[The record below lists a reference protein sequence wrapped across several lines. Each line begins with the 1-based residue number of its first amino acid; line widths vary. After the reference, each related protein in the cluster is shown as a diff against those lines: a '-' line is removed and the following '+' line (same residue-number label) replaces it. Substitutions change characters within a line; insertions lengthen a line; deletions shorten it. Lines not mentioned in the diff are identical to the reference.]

1 MKFTNLLKS
10 IILESSRFKL
20 LYDKLVQQNE
30 KDKKEG
36 KKIPFETF
44 KAIVFADP
52 DTKTP
57 RGMEGDIDTISVNDM
72 ENVKIGKYTQWLLKN
87 FIAPKNTTIT
97 AEVGTPEYKKQV
109 KEYQHLFLEDLYK
122 TTEDLKKY
130 ERFKNQLPQ
139 ESRDINKISV
149 EQLFDLV
156 KDFKLE
162 KVKASKKE
170 KEEAASTYLHPGAD
184 VVFRGDNWTIVK
196 IERQDQLGKDAA
208 CFYGGQHEYEKGESR
223 WCTSSPG
230 LTYFFGYIKDGPLYV
245 ILPNSSNELGQV
257 SKLPVERYQFHF
269 PSNQFMDR
277 HDRQQDLVALLN
289 GKLTELKDFF
299 KPEFAKGLVVGGGKK
314 LDLKIPDSSAGKFIA
329 LYGFDELFDNL
340 PDDLTH
346 ILVENKSKSNLA
358 FSIPP
363 AISRF
368 QNLRAL
374 MLDNI
379 VSSLPDGICQLSNL
393 ELLGLPNNPSLK
405 TLPNCVKDLPS
416 LMFLNVDKCDNLHID
431 QDFENILEKSPDGR
445 FYFVMK

>member
-1 MKFTNLLKS
+1 
-10 IILESSRFKL
+10 
-20 LYDKLVQQNE
+20 
-30 KDKKEG
+30 
-36 KKIPFETF
+36 
-44 KAIVFADP
+44 
-52 DTKTP
+52 
-57 RGMEGDIDTISVNDM
+57 
-72 ENVKIGKYTQWLLKN
+72 
-87 FIAPKNTTIT
+87 
-97 AEVGTPEYKKQV
+97 
-109 KEYQHLFLEDLYK
+109 
-122 TTEDLKKY
+122 
-130 ERFKNQLPQ
+130 
-139 ESRDINKISV
+139 
-149 EQLFDLV
+149 
-156 KDFKLE
+156 
-162 KVKASKKE
+162 
-170 KEEAASTYLHPGAD
+170 
-184 VVFRGDNWTIVK
+184 VFRGDNWTIVK

-230 LTYFFGYIKDGPLYV
+230 LTYFNGYIKDGPLYV
-245 ILPNSSNELGQV
+245 ILPNTSNELGQV

-277 HDRQQDLVALLN
+277 HDKNQDLVALLN

-346 ILVENKSKSNLA
+346 ILVENKSKSDLA

>member
-230 LTYFFGYIKDGPLYV
+230 LTYFNGYIKDGPLYV
-245 ILPNSSNELGQV
+245 ILPNTSNELGQV

-277 HDRQQDLVALLN
+277 HDKQQDLVALLN

-346 ILVENKSKSNLA
+346 ILVENKSKSDLA

>member
-139 ESRDINKISV
+139 ESRDINKISA

-230 LTYFFGYIKDGPLYV
+230 LTYFNGYIKDGPLYV
-245 ILPNSSNELGQV
+245 ILPNTSNELGQV

-346 ILVENKSKSNLA
+346 ILVENKSKSDLA

>member
-170 KEEAASTYLHPGAD
+170 KEEAASTYSHPGAD

-230 LTYFFGYIKDGPLYV
+230 LTYFNGYIKDGPLYV
-245 ILPNSSNELGQV
+245 ILPNTSNELGQV

>member
-139 ESRDINKISV
+139 ESRDINKISA

-184 VVFRGDNWTIVK
+184 VVFRGNNWTIVK

-230 LTYFFGYIKDGPLYV
+230 LTYFNGYIKDGPLYV
-245 ILPNSSNELGQV
+245 ILPNTSNELGQV

-277 HDRQQDLVALLN
+277 HDKNQDLVALLN

-346 ILVENKSKSNLA
+346 ILVENKSKSDLA

>member
-139 ESRDINKISV
+139 ESRDINKISA

-230 LTYFFGYIKDGPLYV
+230 LTYFNGYIKDGPLYV
-245 ILPNSSNELGQV
+245 ILPNTSNELGQV

>member
-170 KEEAASTYLHPGAD
+170 KEEAASTYSHPGAD

-230 LTYFFGYIKDGPLYV
+230 LTYFNGYIKDGPLYV
-245 ILPNSSNELGQV
+245 ILPNTSNELGQV

-277 HDRQQDLVALLN
+277 HDKQQDLVALLN

>member
-230 LTYFFGYIKDGPLYV
+230 LTYFNGYIKDGPLYV
-245 ILPNSSNELGQV
+245 ILPNTSNELGQV

-277 HDRQQDLVALLN
+277 HDKQQDLVALLN

>member
-139 ESRDINKISV
+139 ESRDINKISA

-170 KEEAASTYLHPGAD
+170 KEEAASTYSHPGAD

-230 LTYFFGYIKDGPLYV
+230 LTYFNGYIKDGPLYV
-245 ILPNSSNELGQV
+245 ILPNTSNELGQV

-277 HDRQQDLVALLN
+277 HDKNQDLVALLN

-346 ILVENKSKSNLA
+346 ILVENKSKSDLA

>member
-139 ESRDINKISV
+139 ESRDINKISA

-230 LTYFFGYIKDGPLYV
+230 LTYFNGYIKDGPLYV
-245 ILPNSSNELGQV
+245 ILPNTSNELGQV

-277 HDRQQDLVALLN
+277 HDKQQDLVALLN

>member
-87 FIAPKNTTIT
+87 FIAPKNSTIT

-122 TTEDLKKY
+122 TAEDLKKY

-170 KEEAASTYLHPGAD
+170 KEEAASTYSHPGAD

-230 LTYFFGYIKDGPLYV
+230 LTYFNGYIKDGPLYV
-245 ILPNSSNELGQV
+245 ILPNTSNELGQV

-346 ILVENKSKSNLA
+346 ILVENKSKSDLA

>member
-170 KEEAASTYLHPGAD
+170 KEEAASTYSHPGAD

-230 LTYFFGYIKDGPLYV
+230 LTYFNGYIKDGPLYV
-245 ILPNSSNELGQV
+245 ILPNTSNELGQV

-277 HDRQQDLVALLN
+277 HDKQQDLVALLN

-346 ILVENKSKSNLA
+346 ILVENKSKSDLA